1 MSYATRG
8 GGPASSINQLQ
19 DPGQYYGDKERRLLK
34 SQMPPGKA
42 RGKGK
47 ATGPSQTRGPDYR
60 TKPVANDLLKQLLAE
75 PGGIKQ
81 MSDAAQYGKLVE
93 MRQKQAMIDRSEGA
107 MREMQRL
114 TQGLTDARAAQVRAQ
129 MTPLAR
135 DAPVSA
141 DIRRIVERQ
150 IQQRRDLE
158 TAGAQV
164 QGRLPGQD
172 ETGRFVPGGS
182 RFLGADPVTSD
193 SAAGLTSADLRRA
206 DDGGFRRG
214 IGTGVLQ
221 ERGRQM
227 AAAASAA
234 KGKGKGP

>member
-1 MSYATRG
+1 MAYATRG
-8 GGPASSINQLQ
+8 GAPASAINELQ
-19 DPGQYYGDKERRLLK
+19 DSGQYFGDKERRQLR
-34 SQMPPGKA
+34 SQLPPGKA
-42 RGKGK
+42 RGKG
-47 ATGPSQTRGPDYR
+47 APTGKSQTRGADYR

-114 TQGLTDARAAQVRAQ
+114 TQGMTAAQAAGVRAGQ
-129 MTPLAR
+129 RPAGVSEVVRRAVENVQAR
-135 DAPVSA
+135 
-141 DIRRIVERQ
+141 
-150 IQQRRDLE
+150 QRSDLE

-182 RFLGADPVTSD
+182 RFLGADPMTD
-193 SAAGLTSADLRRA
+193 GLAR
-206 DDGGFRRG
+206 
-214 IGTGVLQ
+214 
-221 ERGRQM
+221 
-227 AAAASAA
+227 
-234 KGKGKGP
+234 

>member
-1 MSYATRG
+1 MAYATRG

-81 MSDAAQYGKLVE
+81 MSDAAQYGRLVD
-93 MRQKQAMIDRSEGA
+93 MRQKQAMLDRSEGA

-114 TQGLTDARAAQVRAQ
+114 TQSMTAAQAAGVRAGQ
-129 MTPLAR
+129 RPAGVSETVRRAVENVQAR
-135 DAPVSA
+135 
-141 DIRRIVERQ
+141 
-150 IQQRRDLE
+150 QRRDLE

-164 QGRLPGQD
+164 QGRFKSLAWARRDGQVCAGWFALSWCGSHHCRRP
-172 ETGRFVPGGS
+172 TNHRTRLGPRQNGG
-182 RFLGADPVTSD
+182 
-193 SAAGLTSADLRRA
+193 
-206 DDGGFRRG
+206 
-214 IGTGVLQ
+214 
-221 ERGRQM
+221 
-227 AAAASAA
+227 
-234 KGKGKGP
+234 

>member
-93 MRQKQAMIDRSEGA
+93 MRQRQAMIDRSEGA

-114 TQGLTDARAAQVRAQ
+114 TQRLTDAQAAQVRAQ
-129 MTPLAR
+129 MRPVPGA
-135 DAPVSA
+135 AP

-172 ETGRFVPGGS
+172 ETGRFVTGGA
-182 RFLGADPVTSD
+182 RFLNADPIVSD
-193 SAAGLTSADLRRA
+193 SMAGITGADLRRA
-206 DDGGFRRG
+206 RDDGMRIG
-214 IGTGVLQ
+214 IGTGVNQ
-221 ERGRQM
+221 ERARM
-227 AAAASAA
+227 AMGPM
-234 KGKGKGP
+234 GKGMGRGRR

>member
-34 SQMPPGKA
+34 SQPGKA

-47 ATGPSQTRGPDYR
+47 PTGPSQTRGQDYR

-158 TAGAQV
+158 TAGA
-164 QGRLPGQD
+164 
-172 ETGRFVPGGS
+172 
-182 RFLGADPVTSD
+182 
-193 SAAGLTSADLRRA
+193 
-206 DDGGFRRG
+206 
-214 IGTGVLQ
+214 
-221 ERGRQM
+221 
-227 AAAASAA
+227 
-234 KGKGKGP
+234 

>member
-19 DPGQYYGDKERRLLK
+19 DSGQYYGDKERRLLK
-34 SQMPPGKA
+34 SQPGKA

-47 ATGPSQTRGPDYR
+47 PTGPSQTRGPDYR

-93 MRQKQAMIDRSEGA
+93 MRQKQAMLDRSEGA
-107 MREMQRL
+107 MREMQRV
-114 TQGLTDARAAQVRAQ
+114 TQSMTAAQAAGVRAGQ
-129 MTPLAR
+129 RPAGVSETVRRAVENVQAR
-135 DAPVSA
+135 
-141 DIRRIVERQ
+141 
-150 IQQRRDLE
+150 QRRDLE

-172 ETGRFVPGGS
+172 ETGRFVPGGA

-193 SAAGLTSADLRRA
+193 LSGGLTSADLRRA
-206 DDGGFRRG
+206 DEGGYRRG
-214 IGTGVLQ
+214 IGTRVNQ
-221 ERGRQM
+221 ERARQAM
-227 AAAASAA
+227 GPM
-234 KGKGKGP
+234 GKGMGRGRGGR

>member
-34 SQMPPGKA
+34 SQLPPGKA
-42 RGKGK
+42 RGKGR

-114 TQGLTDARAAQVRAQ
+114 TQGMTNQQAAALRRARGQAPPGVSNVVRK
-129 MTPLAR
+129 
-135 DAPVSA
+135 V
-141 DIRRIVERQ
+141 VEA
-150 IQQRRDLE
+150 QQRQRSDLE

-164 QGRLPGQD
+164 QSRLPGQN
-172 ETGRFVPGGS
+172 EQGGFVPGGAS
-182 RFLGADPVTSD
+182 YLGANPIVMD
-193 SAAGLTSADLRRA
+193 
-206 DDGGFRRG
+206 
-214 IGTGVLQ
+214 GTGGGPGVIF
-221 ERGRQM
+221 RHPKG
-227 AAAASAA
+227 S
-234 KGKGKGP
+234 GKGRR

>member
-8 GGPASSINQLQ
+8 GGPASSTNVLQ
-19 DPGQYYGDKERRLLK
+19 DSGQYFGDKERRLLK
-34 SQMPPGKA
+34 SQAGKA

-47 ATGPSQTRGPDYR
+47 VTDKAQTRGPDFR
-60 TKPVANDLLKQLLAE
+60 TKPVANDLLKELLAT

-114 TQGLTDARAAQVRAQ
+114 TQGMTAAQTAGIRAGQRPAGVSEVVRRAVENVQ
-129 MTPLAR
+129 AR
-135 DAPVSA
+135 
-141 DIRRIVERQ
+141 
-150 IQQRRDLE
+150 QRRDLE

-193 SAAGLTSADLRRA
+193 LSGGLTSADLRRA
-206 DDGGFRRG
+206 DEGGYRRG
-214 IGTGVLQ
+214 IGTGVNQ
-221 ERGRQM
+221 ERAR
-227 AAAASAA
+227 AAMGPM
-234 KGKGKGP
+234 GKGMGRGRR